1 MFPMQSSIPG
11 PETKIP
17 PAQPKKITKKIKQN
31 RKPSENGLIES
42 ENKQVVARSGGEG
55 QVNKID
61 TRD

>member
-1 MFPMQSSIPG
+1 MQGSIPG

-17 PAQPKKITKKIKQN
+17 PAQPKKITKNKKKKN

-61 TRD
+61 TWD